1 MNTKEST
8 NRIVSELVKAK
19 MDESGISQ
27 KDIAFAIRRKS
38 QSYVS
43 DRLNDK
49 ASWSITEL
57 DTIAPLLGYPDSLSL
72 IASARGYAPLYDD
85 AKPRAK
91 TEDELVA
98 QAFADAAM
106 DPMALA
112 ALRSAD
118 KNKRRDRPADEGA

>member
-1 MNTKEST
+1 
-8 NRIVSELVKAK
+8 
-19 MDESGISQ
+19 
-27 KDIAFAIRRKS
+27 
-38 QSYVS
+38 VS

-57 DTIAPLLGYPDSLSL
+57 DTIATLLGYPDSLSL

-98 QAFADAAM
+98 EAFADAAL

-118 KNKRRDRPADEGA
+118 KSKRRDRPADEGA